1 MGHQTKSK
9 NGYAPV
15 SINIAL
21 PVGRIGRGSGVIT
34 IECLRKGDERY
45 RVVVADD
52 GAGLP
57 QGVVWS
63 VLEKIGALMVQTPR
77 ENTKTDLDVESA
89 PGKGVRVTMS
99 FDHKPLARKTN

>member
-1 MGHQTKSK
+1 VVEVIVTRTPLPGASTSRSV
-9 NGYAPV
+9 APV

-57 QGVVWS
+57 QGVVSS
-63 VLEKIGALMVQTPR
+63 VLDKIGALMVQTPIHFTISSDGPSDR
-77 ENTKTDLDVESA
+77 IPNCRRRT
-89 PGKGVRVTMS
+89 S
-99 FDHKPLARKTN
+99 F

>member
-1 MGHQTKSK
+1 M
-9 NGYAPV
+9 
-15 SINIAL
+15 
-21 PVGRIGRGSGVIT
+21 IT

-63 VLEKIGALMVQTPR
+63 VPEKIGALMVQTPR
-77 ENTKTDLDVESA
+77 ENTKTALDVETA
-89 PGKGVRVTMS
+89 PDKGVRVTMS